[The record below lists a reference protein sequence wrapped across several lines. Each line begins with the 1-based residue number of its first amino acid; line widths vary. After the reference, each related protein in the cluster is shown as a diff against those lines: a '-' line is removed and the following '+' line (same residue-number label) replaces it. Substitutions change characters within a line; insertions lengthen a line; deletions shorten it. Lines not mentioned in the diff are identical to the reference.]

1 MDGLDPRL
9 RGDDGKLPDETV
21 LTLVSDSVASVAS
34 VASVVKII
42 LFFSWR
48 LCARLVLD
56 NG

>member
-21 LTLVSDSVASVAS
+21 LTLVSDSVASVT
-34 VASVVKII
+34 SVVIII

-48 LCARLVLD
+48 LCGFARD
-56 NG
+56 WF